1 MDKSKLET
9 ILGPLQEIEAHL
21 TECWGTG
28 SPGSQPSYHEL
39 LKLRG
44 VIRIIQAIIA
54 GKVA

>member
-9 ILGPLQEIEAHL
+9 ILGPLQEIEQHL

-44 VIRIIQAIIA
+44 IIRIIQAIIA